1 MTALNLLVGILRRA
15 AMWTNPNI
23 AMNINE
29 TCPGDRQECQASAPS
44 KCEEE
49 AAAPVGWVAA
59 REEANAPLQRSE
71 ERATVANGSRVLS
84 GRGRTEC
91 RKSSMNLAS
100 LLIVHGFSS
109 MASAS
114 TERSDAMIGSG
125 ARAEGLAHAS

>member
-23 AMNINE
+23 AMKINE
-29 TCPGDRQECQASAPS
+29 TYRQECQASAPS
-44 KCEEE
+44 KCEQAE
-49 AAAPVGWVAA
+49 AAPVGWVAA